1 MAQFMPGQSGNPA
14 GRPKKEQCLTETL
27 RKIADEPLTP
37 EGLTRREA
45 LARLL
50 WDKALVDGDMPAIK
64 YLYDRVDGLP
74 VAKQEISGTD
84 GEPLEVMVR
93 FGKG

>member
-37 EGLTRREA
+37 DGLTRREA

-50 WDKALVDGDMPAIK
+50 WEKALVDGDMPAMK
-64 YLYDRVDGLP
+64 YIYDRIDGSPRQAMELTG
-74 VAKQEISGTD
+74 AD
-84 GEPLEVMVR
+84 GEALEVVVK
-93 FGKG
+93 FDK